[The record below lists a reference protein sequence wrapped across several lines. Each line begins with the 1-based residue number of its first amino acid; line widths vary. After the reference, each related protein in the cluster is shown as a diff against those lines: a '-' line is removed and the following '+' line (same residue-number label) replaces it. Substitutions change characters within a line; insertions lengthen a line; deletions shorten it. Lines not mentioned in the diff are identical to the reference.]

1 MKSAE
6 DMLSMFHCQTT
17 ALALGLCVLFLVS
30 HKTFAAQGVSGS
42 DNPQNGVALTKLVQ
56 PIYPPVARA
65 ARITGD
71 VDLVLT
77 VRPDGAV
84 DSVAVASGHP
94 LLRESAMTSARQS
107 QFECRGCT
115 EQFYKYRLVY
125 TFNIEGECECEPRET
140 PSIKK
145 EPQQAYPQFP
155 DAQHRVTVVALVL
168 CICDP
173 AVAKIRVRSV
183 KCLYLWS
190 CGSKIE

>member
-1 MKSAE
+1 
-6 DMLSMFHCQTT
+6 LSVFHGRTT
-17 ALALGLCVLFLVS
+17 ALALGLCALFLVS
-30 HKTFAAQGVSGS
+30 HKTCAAQGLSGADS
-42 DNPQNGVALTKLVQ
+42 PHNGVVRTKLVQ

-71 VDLVLT
+71 VGLVLT

-84 DSVAVASGHP
+84 DSVVAASGHP
-94 LLRESAMTSARQS
+94 LLKDSAVTSARQS

-115 EQFYKYRLVY
+115 EQFNEYRLVY

-145 EPQQAYPQFP
+145 EPQLAYPQFP
-155 DAQHRVTVVALVL
+155 DAQNRVTIVAQVL

-173 AVAKIRVRSV
+173 AATKIRVRSA
-183 KCLYLWS
+183 KCLYLWR
-190 CGSKIE
+190 CVSKIQ

>member
-6 DMLSMFHCQTT
+6 DMLIVFHGRTT

-30 HKTFAAQGVSGS
+30 HKTCAAQDVSGS
-42 DNPQNGVALTKLVQ
+42 DSPQNGVVLTKLVQ

-71 VDLVLT
+71 VDLLLT

-84 DSVAVASGHP
+84 DSVVAASGHP
-94 LLRESAMTSARQS
+94 FLKESAMTSARQS

-115 EQFYKYRLVY
+115 EQFNQYQLVY
-125 TFNIEGECECEPRET
+125 TFIIEGECGCEPRES

-145 EPQQAYPQFP
+145 EPQQANPQFP
-155 DAQHRVTVVALVL
+155 DAQHRVTVVAQIF

-173 AVAKIRVRSV
+173 AVANIRVRSV
-183 KCLYLWS
+183 KCLYLWR
-190 CGSKIE
+190 CGSKCE

>member
-1 MKSAE
+1 MY
-6 DMLSMFHCQTT
+6 FRVGRPHWRWNC
-17 ALALGLCVLFLVS
+17 ALLFLVT
-30 HKTFAAQGVSGS
+30 HKTCAAQGVSGS
-42 DNPQNGVALTKLVQ
+42 DGPQNGVVLTKLVQ

-84 DSVAVASGHP
+84 DSVDASGHP
-94 LLRESAMTSARQS
+94 LLGESAVISARQS
-107 QFECRGCT
+107 RFECRGCT
-115 EQFYKYRLVY
+115 EQFNKYRLVY

-140 PSIKK
+140 ASIKK

-155 DAQHRVTVVALVL
+155 DAQHHVTVVAQVF
-168 CICDP
+168 CTCDP
-173 AVAKIRVRSV
+173 LGTKIRVRSV
-183 KCLYLWS
+183 KCLYLWR